1 MRVQA
6 LGQRRLQ
13 HAGGVGGAGEEH
25 TLHAGVAHQLHAHL
39 AAWAWQQLHSRTG
52 HAGLPQSLH
61 GQRGNGGGGFG
72 RFGQHR
78 VACGQCGGH
87 LSHKNRQRKIP
98 GADAQHRA
106 QRRVGA
112 GVKVAAHLCCVITQK
127 VHRLTQFSHGVAPGL
142 ACFAHQQGHHAGCI
156 GLQQIGRVLQQ
167 GGALCGWRHGP
178 CRGKVS
184 RGLQRSLHIG
194 HAGILHRA
202 QHIAVVSGVAQGVD
216 GTPCGG

>member
-13 HAGGVGGAGEEH
+13 HAGGGGRAGEQH
-25 TLHAGVAHQLHAHL
+25 TLNTGVAHQLHADL
-39 AAWAWQQLHSRTG
+39 AALARQQLHSSPG
-52 HAGLPQSLH
+52 HASLPQLLH
-61 GQRGNGGGGFG
+61 RQRSNGGRGLG

-78 VACGQCGGH
+78 VACGQCSGH

-106 QRRVGA
+106 QRCVGA
-112 GVKVAAHLCCVITQK
+112 GVKVAAYLCGVVAQK

-167 GGALCGWRHGP
+167 GGALCGGRHGP

-184 RGLQRSLHIG
+184 RRLQRSLHIG
-194 HAGILHRA
+194 RAGVVHRA
-202 QHIAVVSGVAQGVD
+202 QHIAVVGGVAQGVD